1 MMQQQKITNARP
13 CFRAISRAIRA
24 HLGCGRGCAVFAC
37 VLLAVSL
44 FSGFNFDTGH
54 RLYVAGQVAE
64 SNVVADRYLLVEDAQ
79 ATAARRKQVM
89 LLQPSVY
96 DLSLEPYIAFE
107 TRLIDLMRE
116 LNGAPPKNGRED
128 PSVLFSS
135 EIGPELAREILPE
148 LGVPTTQKFVL
159 HKLLP
164 LLRERMSE
172 GLVGDIRTARVGRS
186 GVIIRNLDTGQEVLR
201 PDVTVLPDVQS
212 FLTEIST
219 LARGEQELSHNARR
233 AVNVLLSASLPA
245 TLTLNREATQRRAS
259 QVMDKVEPVYY
270 QIQKGELIVR
280 RGDRVSREQQIKLQA
295 LYQTTAMPLDW
306 QRSLGLLILSLFI
319 SMGFFLSPSG
329 RPGSSIRNKDLY
341 LISIVVA
348 FTTLA
353 ARGVYALG
361 ALIESSTL
369 AGAFSVAFPMA
380 GACGFVAMVF
390 AARRYVTMGLL
401 LSLFTAVNL
410 HLGVSLG
417 LFHFL
422 SAMLTTWLV
431 VSAMSRQDAVWN
443 LIPLILGESF
453 LLVGATF
460 LEGTALNEMP
470 MLFTAVCINS
480 LLTLIL
486 FFSLSP
492 VLETVFGYS
501 TRFRLMEFI
510 SLEQPLMQEIMVTI
524 PGTYHHSIVVANMV
538 EAGARA
544 IGANALLCKVAA
556 LYHDSG
562 KLAYPQY
569 YIENQFGGPNKHDK
583 LSPSMSALII
593 MNHVK
598 KGIELCQRY
607 RLGQEITDIIA
618 QHHGTRV
625 IRCFY
630 QKAIAL
636 GENPNESDYSYPG
649 PKPQTK
655 EAAILMLADSVEAS
669 SRTLTD
675 PTPARLKAHVDKIIK
690 GIFAEGQLDES
701 ELTFR
706 DLHYLS
712 ESVQRVLTGIFHQR
726 IAYPEPVKGMKG
738 AEAAAPEQ
746 HFFQK
751 EPAAPSP
758 AKDAGQGGEK
768 TSVFQR
774 LVGCRRNIG
783 LKKGAPRKDAGAEAA
798 QEKAFIG
805 PLRPGE
811 AGGHSASVED
821 EHLMD
826 GCPLSMDAG
835 AHEPA
840 KPEHGSGPGLD
851 IDMPDT
857 GERR

>member
-13 CFRAISRAIRA
+13 CFLAISRAIRA

-417 LFHFL
+417 HADHLACGIGHEPSGRRVEPH
-422 SAMLTTWLV
+422 SAHPRRELP
-431 VSAMSRQDAVWN
+431 SR
-443 LIPLILGESF
+443 G
-453 LLVGATF
+453 
-460 LEGTALNEMP
+460 
-470 MLFTAVCINS
+470 
-480 LLTLIL
+480 
-486 FFSLSP
+486 
-492 VLETVFGYS
+492 
-501 TRFRLMEFI
+501 
-510 SLEQPLMQEIMVTI
+510 
-524 PGTYHHSIVVANMV
+524 
-538 EAGARA
+538 
-544 IGANALLCKVAA
+544 
-556 LYHDSG
+556 
-562 KLAYPQY
+562 
-569 YIENQFGGPNKHDK
+569 
-583 LSPSMSALII
+583 
-593 MNHVK
+593 
-598 KGIELCQRY
+598 
-607 RLGQEITDIIA
+607 
-618 QHHGTRV
+618 
-625 IRCFY
+625 
-630 QKAIAL
+630 
-636 GENPNESDYSYPG
+636 
-649 PKPQTK
+649 
-655 EAAILMLADSVEAS
+655 
-669 SRTLTD
+669 
-675 PTPARLKAHVDKIIK
+675 
-690 GIFAEGQLDES
+690 
-701 ELTFR
+701 R
-706 DLHYLS
+706 DL
-712 ESVQRVLTGIFHQR
+712 
-726 IAYPEPVKGMKG
+726 P
-738 AEAAAPEQ
+738 
-746 HFFQK
+746 
-751 EPAAPSP
+751 
-758 AKDAGQGGEK
+758 
-768 TSVFQR
+768 
-774 LVGCRRNIG
+774 
-783 LKKGAPRKDAGAEAA
+783 
-798 QEKAFIG
+798 
-805 PLRPGE
+805 
-811 AGGHSASVED
+811 
-821 EHLMD
+821 
-826 GCPLSMDAG
+826 
-835 AHEPA
+835 
-840 KPEHGSGPGLD
+840 
-851 IDMPDT
+851 
-857 GERR
+857 